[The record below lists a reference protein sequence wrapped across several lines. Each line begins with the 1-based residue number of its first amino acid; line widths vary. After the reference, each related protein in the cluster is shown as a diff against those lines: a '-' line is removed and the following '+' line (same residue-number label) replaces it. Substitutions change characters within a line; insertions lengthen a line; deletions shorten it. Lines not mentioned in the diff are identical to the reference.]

1 MEVIMESKKKDSKP
15 VNETKQ
21 EKFNR
26 LMNRLRPGG
35 IESISKEDRIAS
47 IEASIAKYKKRIK
60 DLEARRKELKD
71 EK

>member
-1 MEVIMESKKKDSKP
+1 MDNKKKDTKP

-26 LMNRLRPGG
+26 LMNALRPGG
-35 IESISKEDRIAS
+35 IESMSKEDRIAS
-47 IEASIAKYKKRIK
+47 IEASIAKYKQRIK

>member
-1 MEVIMESKKKDSKP
+1 MEVIMDNTKKDSKT
-15 VNETKQ
+15 VNETNQ

-26 LMNRLRPGG
+26 LMDRLRPGR
-35 IESISKEDRIAS
+35 IESMPKEDRIAS
-47 IEASIAKYKKRIK
+47 IEESIAKYKKRIK

>member
-1 MEVIMESKKKDSKP
+1 MDNKKKDSKS
-15 VNETKQ
+15 VDETKQ
-21 EKFNR
+21 EKFNI

-35 IESISKEDRIAS
+35 IESMSKEDRIAS